1 MARLA
6 GKRGKLPYNPDM
18 PNIHLTRAH
27 FTALSPPGEEAV
39 LPPAPNKLDRLTP
52 CMDSGAGLPMY
63 GNERFGDCVW
73 AMLGHGIQA
82 MTLLNWGNIDEQTVT
97 VDALL
102 KGYTDVTGF
111 NPNDPSTDQGTNI
124 QEALNYWRK
133 TGIRRA
139 DGTMDQIVAFAEVDF
154 TDKELMKHAIQI
166 FEVGFVGVNLPQ
178 SAEEQFNRGLPWTSV
193 RSSRILGG
201 HAILDGGYNITPEG
215 LDHLDATWG
224 NTTEI
229 YEDFWDAYTAEYW
242 IVVTKDQLAR
252 NGGAGPE
259 GFNMALFAEDF
270 YKMTGQTF
278 QPEPDVPPAPTPVP
292 KPTPPQG
299 FQDFVSAADAWLAH
313 RHAGAN
319 ATFAR
324 HVSDFIKANS

>member
-27 FTALSPPGEEAV
+27 FTALSPPGEEAI
-39 LPPAPNKLDRLTP
+39 LPAAPNKLDRLTP
-52 CMDSGAGLPMY
+52 CMDSPAGLPMY
-63 GNERFGDCVW
+63 DNERFGDCVW

-82 MTLLNWGNIDEQTVT
+82 MTLLNWGNSDEQTVT
-97 VDALL
+97 TDALL
-102 KGYTDVTGF
+102 QGYHDVTGF
-111 NPNDPSTDQGTNI
+111 DPNDPSSDQGTNI
-124 QEALNYWRK
+124 QDALNYWRK
-133 TGIRRA
+133 VGIRRA
-139 DGTMDQIVAFAEVDF
+139 DRTMDQIVAFAEVDF

-178 SAEEQFNRGLPWTSV
+178 SAEDQFNQGKPWTV
-193 RSSRILGG
+193 VKGSRNLGG
-201 HAILDGGYNITPEG
+201 HAILDGGYDITPTG
-215 LDHLDATWG
+215 MVHLDATWG

-229 YEDFWDAYTAEYW
+229 EQDFWEADVEEYW
-242 IVVTKDQLAR
+242 IVITRDQLRR

-259 GFNMALFAEDF
+259 GFNMDLFAEDF
-270 YKMTGQTF
+270 YVLTGQPF
-278 QPEPDVPPAPTPVP
+278 PSYVPPAPTPVP

-299 FQDFVSAADAWLAH
+299 FQDFLSAADTWLSH
-313 RHAGAN
+313 RHAGIN

-324 HVSDFIKANS
+324 HVETFIKANTTF